1 MYRNGKLK
9 TMLMKEIKNQNKW
22 RDILYAWIRKV
33 NTVKVLIFPK
43 LIYRLKNSYQT
54 PANIFKDINAIILK
68 FMQKDRGPEIART
81 IF

>member
-1 MYRNGKLK
+1 
-9 TMLMKEIKNQNKW
+9 MKEIKNQNKW